1 MSTEIACRAPVQL
14 LLIECTRRP
23 DGFYHHVAYEGGR
36 RVVEIGTDHTLSAE
50 HADEMRRCP
59 IMFVSWCDASWKP
72 S

>member
-1 MSTEIACRAPVQL
+1 
-14 LLIECTRRP
+14 
-23 DGFYHHVAYEGGR
+23 
-36 RVVEIGTDHTLSAE
+36 LSAE